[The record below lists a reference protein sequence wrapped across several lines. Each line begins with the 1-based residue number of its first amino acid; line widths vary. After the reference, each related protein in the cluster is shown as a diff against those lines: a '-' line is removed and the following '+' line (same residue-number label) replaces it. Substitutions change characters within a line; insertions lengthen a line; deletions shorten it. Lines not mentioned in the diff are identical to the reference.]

1 MTFSSQIELTNH
13 SSFSMTL
20 DNILIPTDFSACADH
35 ALTHAVDLADR
46 FGARLHLLHVV
57 NELDPDWYG
66 ITDAQERAVKLRDQ
80 IEAEA
85 RERLQDLAPDGEAD
99 DIDTTVSLQLSFDV
113 AGSINEYVAERDIDL
128 VVMGTHGRKGL
139 DRLMLGN
146 VANKIIRHAPCP
158 VMTVREE
165 VPWTDDRETTGY
177 EDILAPI
184 DFSDHSRDALR
195 VSKDFA
201 SQYHARLH
209 LLFVAEQRTV
219 PTFSDTGLP
228 GIGVVEMDPEI
239 VENAEKALQQLEEN
253 IGGPEVESAY
263 HVREGNVSQDI
274 IDFAETHGADLIV
287 MATRGLTGVNRFL
300 MGSNTERIVRVAPC
314 PVLTI
319 PTQAAD

>member
-1 MTFSSQIELTNH
+1 
-13 SSFSMTL
+13 MTL
-20 DNILIPTDFSACADH
+20 DHILIPTDFSACADH
-35 ALTHAVDLADR
+35 ALTHAVDLAER

-66 ITDAQERAVKLRDQ
+66 ITDAQKRAVKLRDQ

-85 RERLQDLAPDGEAD
+85 RERLQALSPEDER
-99 DIDTTVSLQLSFDV
+99 DIETTVSLQLSFDV
-113 AGSINEYVAERDIDL
+113 ADSINEYVEEREVDL

-146 VANKIIRHAPCP
+146 VADKIVRHAPCP

-165 VPWTDDRETTGY
+165 VPWAEA
-177 EDILAPI
+177 ENKAAFEEVLAPI
-184 DFSDHSRDALR
+184 DFSEHSRHALR
-195 VSKDFA
+195 ASKVFA
-201 SQYHARLH
+201 DRYQARLH
-209 LLFVAEQRTV
+209 LLFVAERRTV

-239 VENAEKALQQLEEN
+239 VKNAEKALKQLNEN
-253 IGGPEVESAY
+253 IDGPEVRSVY
-263 HVREGNVSQDI
+263 HVREGDVSHDI
-274 IDFAETHGADLIV
+274 IDFAETRGIDLIV

-314 PVLTI
+314 PVLTL
-319 PTQAAD
+319 PAEEEADDEEADEE

>member
-1 MTFSSQIELTNH
+1 
-13 SSFSMTL
+13 MTL
-20 DNILIPTDFSACADH
+20 DHILIPTDFSACADH
-35 ALTHAVDLADR
+35 ALTHAVDLAER

-66 ITDAQERAVKLRDQ
+66 ITDAQKRAVKLRDQ

-85 RERLQDLAPDGEAD
+85 RERLQALSPEDER
-99 DIDTTVSLQLSFDV
+99 DIETTVSLQLSFDV
-113 AGSINEYVAERDIDL
+113 ADSINEYVEEREVDL

-146 VANKIIRHAPCP
+146 VADKIIRHAPCP

-165 VPWTDDRETTGY
+165 IPWAEA
-177 EDILAPI
+177 ENKVAFEEVLAPI
-184 DFSDHSRDALR
+184 DFSEHSRNALR
-195 VSKDFA
+195 ASKVFA
-201 SQYHARLH
+201 DQYQARLH
-209 LLFVAEQRTV
+209 LLFVAEKRTV

-239 VENAEKALQQLEEN
+239 VKNAEKALQQLNEN
-253 IGGPEVESAY
+253 IDGPDVRSAY
-263 HVREGNVSQDI
+263 HVREGDVSHDI
-274 IDFAETHGADLIV
+274 IDFAETHGIDLIV

-314 PVLTI
+314 PVLTL
-319 PTQAAD
+319 PAEEEAADEEADEE

>member
-1 MTFSSQIELTNH
+1 
-13 SSFSMTL
+13 MTL

-80 IEAEA
+80 IESEA
-85 RERLQDLAPDGEAD
+85 RERLRTLAPDNESH
-99 DIDTTVSLQLSFDV
+99 DIETTVSLQLSFDV
-113 AGSINEYVAERDIDL
+113 ADSINEYVDERDVDL

-146 VANKIIRHAPCP
+146 VADKIIRHAPCP

-165 VPWTDDRETTGY
+165 VPWAGEEEGVVF

-184 DFSDHSRDALR
+184 DFSEHSRDALQ
-195 VSKDFA
+195 VSKLFA
-201 SQYHARLH
+201 DQYQARLH
-209 LLFVAEQRTV
+209 LLFVAEKRTV

-239 VENAEKALQQLEEN
+239 VKNAEKALQQLDEN
-253 IGGPEVESAY
+253 IGGPEVQSAY
-263 HVREGNVSQDI
+263 HVREGDVSHDI
-274 IDFAETHGADLIV
+274 VDFSETHGIDLIV
-287 MATRGLTGVNRFL
+287 MATRGLTGVNRFML
-300 MGSNTERIVRVAPC
+300 GSNTERIVRVAPC
-314 PVLTI
+314 PVLTL
-319 PTQAAD
+319 PTEDASEEEQEAEV

>member
-1 MTFSSQIELTNH
+1 
-13 SSFSMTL
+13 MTL

-35 ALTHAVDLADR
+35 ALSHALQVADK
-46 FGARLHLLHVV
+46 FGAHLHILHVV

-80 IEAEA
+80 IKTEAHD
-85 RERLQDLAPDGEAD
+85 RLKELVPEGDGHDVE
-99 DIDTTVSLQLSFDV
+99 TTVSLQLSFDV
-113 AGSINEYVAERDIDL
+113 ADSIHEYVNEREIDM

-146 VANKIIRHAPCP
+146 VANKLIRHAPCP

-165 VPWTDDRETTGY
+165 VPWTSEDEGVTYD
-177 EDILAPI
+177 DILAPI
-184 DFSDHSRDALR
+184 DFSDHSQEALQ
-195 VSKDFA
+195 VSKLFA
-201 SQYHARLH
+201 NQYQARLH
-209 LLFVAEQRTV
+209 LLFVAEKRTV

-239 VENAEKALQQLEEN
+239 VKNAEAALQQLDEN
-253 IGGPEVESAY
+253 SGGPEVKSAY
-263 HVREGNVSQDI
+263 HVREGDVSQDV
-274 IDFAETHGADLIV
+274 IDFSETHGVDLII

-300 MGSNTERIVRVAPC
+300 LGSNTERIVRVAPC

-319 PTQAAD
+319 PTDEDQEE